1 MRKRY
6 FARVAA
12 LAIGAAAGAFPA
24 AAQDQA
30 VDLELVL
37 AIDVSQSVDQ
47 YEGYLQ
53 REGYIQAFLDPRVA
67 AAISQ
72 GTLGRIAVTYVEWAG
87 PSLWRTVV
95 GWTLLSNA
103 EDARSL
109 AAALNSTPVAR
120 GTGTSITSV
129 LGFAT
134 TLFDGNGFIGE
145 RQVIDISGDG
155 PNSSGGNIAL
165 ARDAVVAAG
174 FTINGVAINNFD
186 GSNFSLPDLDRYYE
200 ECVIGGMNS
209 FVLSV
214 DSFESFG
221 EAILRKLILE
231 IAELG
236 PPMPLQP
243 GAEGAPVIPAQ
254 LDGFTRP
261 LPRTGELKYA
271 PACDIGERM
280 RLRDNPNALP

>member
-1 MRKRY
+1 MR
-6 FARVAA
+6 ARKTALTLLALVPLCVAS
-12 LAIGAAAGAFPA
+12 PA
-24 AAQDQA
+24 AAQDTP

-53 REGYIQAFLDPRVA
+53 REGYIQAFLDPRIA

-72 GTLGRIAVTYVEWAG
+72 GTLGRIAVVYVEWAG
-87 PSLWRTVV
+87 PGLWRNVTE
-95 GWTLLSNA
+95 WTLLAGA
-103 EDARSL
+103 EDAQAL
-109 AAALNSTPVAR
+109 AAALNQTPVAR

-129 LGFAT
+129 LGFASD
-134 TLFDGNGFIGE
+134 LFADNGFVSD

-155 PNSSGGNIAL
+155 PNSAGGNIAA
-165 ARDAVVAAG
+165 ARDRVVEAG
-174 FTINGVAINNFD
+174 ITINGVAINNFD
-186 GSNFSLPDLDRYYE
+186 NSNFSLPDLDRYYE
-200 ECVIGGMNS
+200 ECVIGGMNA
-209 FVLSV
+209 FVLAV

-231 IAELG
+231 IADLRPEE
-236 PPMPLQP
+236 PSPLP
-243 GAEGAPVIPAQ
+243 ADPIVVPVQ

-280 RLRDNPNALP
+280 RIRDQLGPGP